1 MKIYFI
7 FIGTVLAGY
16 FIGLVVGLIIGSR
29 MFKNQCSECQKIFI
43 DVDPEEIQHVGYTAE
58 QCGYDK

>member
-29 MFKNQCSECQKIFI
+29 MFKNQCAECQKIFI